1 MFRSVIAVLLALVA
15 LLAWAGPAAAHGRSG
30 EADVRFAQTIGGME
44 ITVGVRASLRVPAP
58 LQVGVVAH
66 TPGRGG
72 RINLAIR
79 SVEGGGSSS
88 GTVRVEAGRP
98 GVYPVMLP
106 VDRVGP
112 PELEGSVLPLAVLV
126 SRTPLWEVVANAA
139 FACVAAALIGVLA
152 PEATTRMI
160 EALQPLLPTDED
172 RALQAAAD
180 RLTERERQVCE
191 LIAQGLSDDEIAH
204 RLFISRYTVKVHV
217 SSILTKLDLPDR
229 VHVLISWSRLRGP
242 RLP

>member
-1 MFRSVIAVLLALVA
+1 MTGIRVLICDDEQLLREALVRLVGA
-15 LLAWAGPAAAHGRSG
+15 ADDLTVVGAVGDGVAAVAAVAEHRPDVVLMDIRLPGMDGIEATRRIVERNAGGP
-30 EADVRFAQTIGGME
+30 
-44 ITVGVRASLRVPAP
+44 
-58 LQVGVVAH
+58 
-66 TPGRGG
+66 
-72 RINLAIR
+72 
-79 SVEGGGSSS
+79 
-88 GTVRVEAGRP
+88 VRVLILTTFDLDSYVYAGLQAGASGFLLKDAP
-98 GVYPVMLP
+98 GERIR
-106 VDRVGP
+106 DGIRI
-112 PELEGSVLPLAVLV
+112 
-126 SRTPLWEVVANAA
+126 
-139 FACVAAALIGVLA
+139 VAAGQSVLA

-191 LIAQGLSDDEIAH
+191 LIAQGLSNNEIAH